1 MVVKIITQNVR
12 LYESTI
18 FCIFSDP
25 APLKIHDLQGSCW
38 IAVVNRNSV
47 GSGDSGDAVPS
58 NRDSANPFQTVRKKW
73 ADLVAIMTTAAAAPF
88 ITNDESYGNVDDDF
102 RISQQH
108 HISQQQYQLRISQRQ
123 HQLYISQRQWH
134 QLRITA
140 ASTIANFAS

>member
-1 MVVKIITQNVR
+1 
-12 LYESTI
+12 
-18 FCIFSDP
+18 
-25 APLKIHDLQGSCW
+25 
-38 IAVVNRNSV
+38 
-47 GSGDSGDAVPS
+47 
-58 NRDSANPFQTVRKKW
+58 
-73 ADLVAIMTTAAAAPF
+73 MTTAAAAPF